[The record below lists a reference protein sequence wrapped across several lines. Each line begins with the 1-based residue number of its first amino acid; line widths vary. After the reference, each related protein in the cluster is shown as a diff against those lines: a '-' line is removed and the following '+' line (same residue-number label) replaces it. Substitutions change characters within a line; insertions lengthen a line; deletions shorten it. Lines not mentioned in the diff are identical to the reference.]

1 MSESATACD
10 ECDATIADGIAECPE
25 CGNNPAA
32 AAKKSAYILIVVGI
46 AISLTGV
53 GAIIGVPAILIG
65 IVVLLGIALG
75 LADYSPAEYS
85 FSEPF

>member
-1 MSESATACD
+1 MSESPSACD
-10 ECDATIADGIAECPE
+10 ECGVTIDADLVECPE

-32 AAKKSAYILIVVGI
+32 AAKKSAYILIAGGI
-46 AISLTGV
+46 AVSLTGV
-53 GAIIGVPAILIG
+53 GAVLGVPAILIG
-65 IVVLLGIALG
+65 ILVLAAIALG

>member
-1 MSESATACD
+1 MSGASTACD
-10 ECDATIADGIAECPE
+10 ECDATSADGIAAWPE

-32 AAKKSAYILIVVGI
+32 AATQSAYILIVVGI
-46 AISLTGV
+46 AISFTGV

>member
-10 ECDATIADGIAECPE
+10 ECDATIADGIVECPE